1 MSFRSILPGKA
12 ALRPP
17 YRGPVNAS
25 WALLAIGNEITHYPT
40 YNGIVMAFSLKPNGE
55 GNGWDGSAVYY
66 PRDSVFGY
74 ADFRVAAHRL

>member
-1 MSFRSILPGKA
+1 MPAASSRLQLWQPG
-12 ALRPP
+12 
-17 YRGPVNAS
+17 AS
-25 WALLAIGNEITHYPT
+25 RVRWQTHYPT